1 MKEKVKQALE
11 KTAVYSVAFLCLSVV
26 ALEILFLLPALPF
39 MYAYYKLKGEMPTN
53 KWEVTRKSGFNPL
66 TEKEKK
72 KHE

>member
-66 TEKEKK
+66 TEKERVNVK
-72 KHE
+72 